1 MRITETSLR
10 RPVTV
15 TVLTLALVYFGL
27 FSYAR
32 MGVQQTPDVDLP
44 VVMVTTTMTGATAA
58 VMDNDVTDVLE
69 EQINTISGIESL
81 SSSSYM
87 GAAVTIVEFDLAR
100 DIDAAAADVRDKVNA
115 AQADLPDEADQPII
129 AKYDIGDSP
138 LVMFS
143 ITGEASYKDKVYFA
157 DKVAKVQFQS
167 VNGVGNVSMPG
178 LRDREIRVWIDP
190 VRLRSRGLVVS
201 DLSNA
206 IASKHVEL
214 PAGSLSIDRFKM
226 DLRIEGEYSSVE
238 ELKSLPIT
246 TRNGVVIRLG
256 DVADVED
263 GFEEEDSEAFVDEQ
277 STIVMGVMKQRGAN
291 EVEVCDAIVAK
302 FNEMQG
308 LVPEGITMQQI
319 YNKSDFIRR
328 SMNGVGSDIIQAVIL
343 CSLLMLFFLQT
354 FRATFVTVICSMLAS
369 LVTRDKSSP
378 TRLSLM
384 NFSDKVCR

>member
-32 MGVQQTPDVDLP
+32 MGVQETPDVDLP

-87 GAAVTIVEFDLAR
+87 GAAVTVVEFDLAR

-256 DVADVED
+256 DVATWRTA
-263 GFEEEDSEAFVDEQ
+263 SRKRTAKPS
-277 STIVMGVMKQRGAN
+277 ST
-291 EVEVCDAIVAK
+291 
-302 FNEMQG
+302 
-308 LVPEGITMQQI
+308 
-319 YNKSDFIRR
+319 
-328 SMNGVGSDIIQAVIL
+328 
-343 CSLLMLFFLQT
+343 
-354 FRATFVTVICSMLAS
+354 
-369 LVTRDKSSP
+369 SSP
-378 TRLSLM
+378 PS
-384 NFSDKVCR
+384 SWAS